1 MFWFEKW
8 LNQTNL
14 FVSCWQKIQP
24 VDSEYKE
31 GREYVLQHFIK
42 EGSYGE
48 VHSAEDVNSGF
59 KFAAKKVIYSI
70 LICIKTIL
78 YKSMYI
84 ILVFYVPSFSQRL
97 PWRGS
102 TVRRWVRGVPSDLLV
117 WWSSLEWLERGLMSS
132 FWWNTKLVNNPTI
145 FPSHTAYVVDT
156 NYSCCHLNSRNRW
169 NQLSA
174 QTCTVHGTWV
184 DWVQVQ
190 KNTDVISV
198 EMRKWVFLGCS
209 KWLLTLLKECLS
221 KLHQTCDANSLPDKH
236 WYTWHI
242 FPLSLNAGFFTS
254 HNPEEKINQMLSVGK
269 YY

>member
-1 MFWFEKW
+1 MGAWSALRSPHVVK
-8 LNQTNL
+8 L
-14 FVSCWQKIQP
+14 FGV
-24 VDSEYKE
+24 VRE
-31 GREYVLQHFIK
+31 GPNVVL
-42 EGSYGE
+42 
-48 VHSAEDVNSGF
+48 
-59 KFAAKKVIYSI
+59 
-70 LICIKTIL
+70 
-78 YKSMYI
+78 
-84 ILVFYVPSFSQRL
+84 
-97 PWRGS
+97 
-102 TVRRWVRGVPSDLLV
+102 
-117 WWSSLEWLERGLMSS
+117 LMEHKAGKQSHY
-132 FWWNTKLVNNPTI
+132 L
-145 FPSHTAYVVDT
+145 HTAYVVDT

-221 KLHQTCDANSLPDKH
+221 KLHQTCDASSLPDKH

-269 YY
+269 YC